1 VGEPAG
7 DQAVD
12 FSGPIT
18 EGLLLR
24 RYQRFLADVRL
35 NDEITVTAHCANP
48 GSMLSCLE
56 PGTRAWLTRANS
68 PARKLGWTWEVAE
81 RGRTRIYVNPVGV
94 NAVVA
99 EALAVGRVKEL
110 RHYRSVR
117 REARWGDHSR
127 LDFLLS
133 RGQRRC
139 YVEVKSATLALG
151 GGRTAFP
158 DAVTARGTKHLEAL
172 MQIRAAGHRA
182 VLLFCASRNDTRS
195 VEPADFIDPEY
206 GATLRRAA
214 AARVELLAYKVRITR
229 RGVTLWRRVPVV
241 L

>member
-1 VGEPAG
+1 
-7 DQAVD
+7 VD
-12 FSGPIT
+12 FSGPIV

-24 RYQRFLADVRL
+24 RYQRFMADVRL
-35 NDEITVTAHCANP
+35 DDGRSVTAHCANP

-56 PGTRAWLTRANS
+56 PGTRAWITRAEN
-68 PARKLGWTWEVAE
+68 PTRKLRWTWQVAE

-99 EALAVGRVKEL
+99 EALTLGRVKEL
-110 RHYRSVR
+110 QQYRRVQ

-151 GGRTAFP
+151 RGRTAFP
-158 DAVTARGTKHLEAL
+158 DAVTARGTRHLEEL
-172 MQIRAAGHRA
+172 MRIRAAGHRA

-195 VEPADFIDPEY
+195 VEPADFIDAEY

-214 AARVELLAYKVRITR
+214 KAGVELLAYKVRITR
-229 RGVTLWRRVPVV
+229 RSVTLWRHVPVA

>member
-1 VGEPAG
+1 M
-7 DQAVD
+7 DY
-12 FSGPIT
+12 SGPIAA
-18 EGLLLR
+18 GLLLR

-35 NDEITVTAHCANP
+35 DDGRTVTAHCANP
-48 GSMLSCLE
+48 GSMLSCLD
-56 PGTRAWLTRANS
+56 PGTRAWLTRADN
-68 PARKLGWTWEVAE
+68 PTRKLEWTWEVAR

-99 EALAVGRVKEL
+99 EALTVGLVKEL
-110 RHYRSVR
+110 RAYRQVQ
-117 REARWGDHSR
+117 REVRWGDHSR

-133 RGQRRC
+133 RGQHRC

-158 DAVTARGTKHLEAL
+158 DAVTTRGTKHLEEL
-172 MQIRAAGHRA
+172 MRIRAAGHRA

-195 VEPADFIDPEY
+195 VEPADLIDPEY

-214 AARVELLAYKVRITR
+214 ANGVEVLAYKVRITQ
-229 RGVTLWRRVPVV
+229 RGVTLSRRVPV
-241 L
+241 LL